1 MEYENAYKLKQKL
14 LQDNEGKP
22 LDELI
27 KGEEIST
34 SNGSCYKIENESN
47 VKFNTLNSKIAKK
60 KILSDLK
67 ILNGIGEVREQKL
80 KENGYHTIEDLKSH
94 EKYSNEASKFSN
106 LINNEVQCEI
116 EDWICRFYPKSHP
129 LNLFS
134 SSFSGDHD
142 FIFLDI
148 ETLGLFNSP
157 IILLGIAKVS
167 ENNINVKQYLSRSLS
182 EEKSVLDAFISN
194 IDPDSVFV
202 TFNGQ
207 TFDLPF
213 IRNRM
218 RYFNLKKDVDHAHF
232 DVLHYSRREWSEEL
246 MNCQLQTLEK
256 HLFNIVREDDVPSG
270 LVPEFYQDYIKTGNV
285 GPIIPIIKHN
295 EQDIITV
302 AMIFSRLH
310 EKYAEY

>member
-1 MEYENAYKLKQKL
+1 
-14 LQDNEGKP
+14 
-22 LDELI
+22 
-27 KGEEIST
+27 
-34 SNGSCYKIENESN
+34 
-47 VKFNTLNSKIAKK
+47 
-60 KILSDLK
+60 
-67 ILNGIGEVREQKL
+67 
-80 KENGYHTIEDLKSH
+80 
-94 EKYSNEASKFSN
+94 
-106 LINNEVQCEI
+106 
-116 EDWICRFYPKSHP
+116 
-129 LNLFS
+129 
-134 SSFSGDHD
+134 DHD

-182 EEKSVLDAFISN
+182 EEKAVLDAFISN
-194 IDPDSVFV
+194 VDPDSAFV

-218 RYFNLKKDVDHAHF
+218 RYFNLKKDVDHTHF

-270 LVPEFYQDYIKTGNV
+270 LVPEFYQEYIKTGNV